1 MTGERTKGQSRLAAL
16 LFDPEAR
23 PDAGQIAD
31 LSALH
36 GRFSVSNWSDEHA
49 GIVELLHEGLTF
61 DMGHLCPA
69 QALHIDGLV
78 HRVELPQDLDVDALH
93 AVDLLPSPH
102 LAGAGRLLPVLR
114 VMADLL
120 IDLTTLPG
128 LRAVAWCPAR
138 TVMSPAWFTE
148 ACGAWL
154 AGGPFPALALTALHR
169 GRDGGIASEGLAFLT
184 GQEFALRPRPGVSVD
199 QDARVAVRLTD
210 WLVAHGRVDGPC
222 DALLPGGGAV
232 RIEPDGSDKL
242 LVRCR

>member
-1 MTGERTKGQSRLAAL
+1 MTDERTKGQGRLAAL
-16 LFDPEAR
+16 LFEPEAR
-23 PDAGQIAD
+23 PDVGQIAD

-36 GRFSVSNWSDEHA
+36 GRFSVANWSGEQA
-49 GIVELLHEGLTF
+49 GTVELLHEGLTF
-61 DMGHLCPA
+61 DMRHLRPA
-69 QALHIDGLV
+69 EPLHIDGLA
-78 HRVELPQDLDVDALH
+78 HRVELPQDLDVDALC
-93 AVDLLPSPH
+93 AVDLVPAPH

-114 VMADLL
+114 VLADLL
-120 IDLTTLPG
+120 IGLTALPG

-154 AGGPFPALALTALHR
+154 AGGPFPALALTALFR

-184 GQEFALRPRPGVSVD
+184 GQEFALRPRPGVSPD

-210 WLVAHGRVDGPC
+210 WLVAHGRVDAPC

-232 RIEPDGSDKL
+232 RIEPDDNDTL